1 MFFETFNLYV
11 SSKSFLILI
20 YDKLIINTTTNK
32 FTITIK
38 ICLNIYYLLLLI
50 NLFIINSI
58 MKTEKNTLKDRII
71 NYESTIF
78 EDYVSRRNEFI
89 NNIKNMDINS
99 LSNEQLNNFM
109 HDIKMIIEPIKSS
122 SENIDYYFTNN
133 LVNFEKNNSITE
145 LKDFE
150 NIITLYQTINLL
162 SLQQTPTPTQTPTLL
177 S

>member
-1 MFFETFNLYV
+1 
-11 SSKSFLILI
+11 
-20 YDKLIINTTTNK
+20 
-32 FTITIK
+32 
-38 ICLNIYYLLLLI
+38 
-50 NLFIINSI
+50 

-99 LSNEQLNNFM
+99 LSSEQLNNFM

-133 LVNFEKNNSITE
+133 LANFEKNNSITE

-162 SLQQTPTPTQTPTLL
+162 TLQPIQTPTPTQSLL